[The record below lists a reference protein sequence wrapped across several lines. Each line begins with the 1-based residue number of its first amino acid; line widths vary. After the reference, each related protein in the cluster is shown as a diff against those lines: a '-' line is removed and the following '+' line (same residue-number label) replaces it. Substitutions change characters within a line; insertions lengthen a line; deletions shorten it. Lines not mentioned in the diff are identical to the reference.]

1 MNTANPTP
9 FHAATTEAAIAQNS
23 PIAPALVAARNR
35 SWQCGQWKPAHWS
48 ALALLGLW
56 FTMLPTAAAP
66 AAVAPS
72 ASEQPLPRWIAQA
85 APSENSTPPSMSV
98 VPISTPSRAY
108 ISERQLASRD
118 DSEIARTLLAKPQ
131 PKSASKAKL
140 VRVSSTARSAARP
153 ASKVNRA
160 ANARSAK
167 NNVTKGEALAP
178 LPPKAIAQNST
189 RLADLPAAT
198 ITPPVLPEIINS
210 STAANTTD
218 TSKLPQGLPAMRKI
232 IEVSALKLP
241 LSNALPE
248 QYRDAAVSADNPNVP
263 ARRTRLAQDPEAPPV
278 RPEEPVTNSDRLPNQ
293 IEVSVGTF
301 VVLLTTTDLQTVAVA
316 DPNTADVAVV
326 NARAVLV
333 NGKTP
338 GVTSLVIVD
347 NAKIRQYQV
356 RVTPSAGTRPLDIA
370 QQIGLPGVTVRQV
383 QDSLILEGEVANAD
397 EAKRASEVAAAYN
410 PKIINQLVVRESM
423 GADGTK
429 SAQIQDTIG
438 LPNVHVR
445 SVGDTTFLD
454 GTVETQAEYKRAQT
468 VAEALSPKVVNLLA
482 LPITTVDQAREA
494 ITGSVQELQPTPGQM
509 TAPLTV
515 KQIGDQIILT
525 GQVPDQAQIEQAL
538 ASAGRTGLQ
547 VVNRLQIAPPPSI
560 NDALSSAVEAAIGRP
575 NIRVSGTAQRLVLE
589 GRVPDSNAAVAA
601 VQIARAFAREV
612 DNLMQVEN
620 PILVNVDISI
630 VEINKNNARD
640 LGIQLG
646 SASLLTENIAT
657 TAPTVVP
664 GTAGTGTIPGTPA
677 TIIPG
682 TTART
687 TTIDPT
693 LRTGIFGLGE
703 DVTGSFRN
711 LDPLRVR
718 LNALYTSGKARLL
731 SNPRTTV
738 ISGRTATFQVGGQ
751 VPVPSLSSATA
762 TGTTT
767 GITFKDYGIL
777 LDVTANAN
785 ADGIVTMRVR
795 AEVSAPDF
803 TTGVTP
809 PGGGS
814 PIPGFTRRS
823 TVTEVTTTP
832 NGTLALSGLVSS
844 DVTAN
849 ITKIPILSKIPI
861 LGKLFQSKSFQRNE
875 SELVIFVRP
884 SVISGSLAPGQTAF
898 SGVVA
903 SDNTS
908 NIGTVLGNPGITTF
922 NNGASF
928 NIGGGTAAPAQ

>member
-9 FHAATTEAAIAQNS
+9 SHAAPVAHPVENHKATNLPMTTAA
-23 PIAPALVAARNR
+23 VVARNGHW
-35 SWQCGQWKPAHWS
+35 SGGEWKTARWS

-56 FTMLPTAAAP
+56 FTMLP
-66 AAVAPS
+66 AVAANAPTTS
-72 ASEQPLPRWIAQA
+72 QSLPRWIAQA
-85 APSENSTPPSMSV
+85 APAAKPAQPSMSV
-98 VPISTPSRAY
+98 VLIPTPSRAY
-108 ISERQLASRD
+108 INERQSEATESRD
-118 DSEIARTLLAKPQ
+118 DSEIARGLLVKPQAKVLRIKNATAATKAKPRIAQ
-131 PKSASKAKL
+131 
-140 VRVSSTARSAARP
+140 
-153 ASKVNRA
+153 
-160 ANARSAK
+160 
-167 NNVTKGEALAP
+167 NNVNKGEALSP
-178 LPPKAIAQNST
+178 LPPKAIAQNNAQNNT
-189 RLADLPAAT
+189 RVADLPAADT
-198 ITPPVLPEIINS
+198 VPPVLPEIINS

-248 QYRDAAVSADNPNVP
+248 KYRDAAVSADNPNVP
-263 ARRTRLAQDPEAPPV
+263 ARGTRLAQDPEAPPV
-278 RPEEPVTNSDRLPNQ
+278 KPEEPVTNSDRLPNQ
-293 IEVSVGTF
+293 IEVAVGTF

-356 RVTPSAGTRPLDIA
+356 RVTPASGTRPLDIA

-397 EAKRASEVAAAYN
+397 EAKRAAEVAAAYN
-410 PKIINQLVVRESM
+410 PKIINQLVVREFM

-429 SAQIQDTIG
+429 AAQIQDTIA
-438 LPNVHVR
+438 LPNVRVR
-445 SVGDTTFLD
+445 SVGETTFLD

-482 LPITTVDQAREA
+482 LPVTTVEQARES
-494 ITGSVQELQPTPGQM
+494 ITGSIEELQPLPGQ
-509 TAPLTV
+509 TAAPLTV
-515 KQIGDQIILT
+515 KQVGDQIILS
-525 GQVPDQAQIEQAL
+525 GQVPDQSQIEQAL

-547 VVNRLQIAPPPSI
+547 VVNRLQVAPPPSP
-560 NDALSSAVEAAIGRP
+560 NDALSTAVTAAIGRP
-575 NIRVSGTAQRLVLE
+575 NIRVSGSVQRLVLE

-612 DNLMQVEN
+612 DNLMQVDN

-630 VEINKNNARD
+630 VEINKNNARN

-664 GTAGTGTIPGTPA
+664 GTPGTATVPGTPA

-682 TTART
+682 TTQRT

-693 LRTGIFGLGE
+693 ARTGIFGFGE
-703 DVTGSFRN
+703 DVTGSFRS
-711 LDPLRVR
+711 LDPLRAR
-718 LNALYTSGKARLL
+718 LDALYTSGKARLL
-731 SNPRTTV
+731 SNPHTTV

-777 LDVTANAN
+777 LDVSTNAN
-785 ADGIVTMRVR
+785 ADGVVTMRVR

-823 TVTEVTTTP
+823 TVTEVTTAP

-875 SELVIFVRP
+875 SELVIFIRP
-884 SVISGSLAPGQTAF
+884 TVISGSLAPGQTAF
-898 SGVVA
+898 SGVVV
-903 SDNTS
+903 SDNTT
-908 NIGTVLGNPGITTF
+908 NVGTILGNPGIGTF
-922 NNGASF
+922 NNGAS
-928 NIGGGTAAPAQ
+928 ISISGGGAAAAQ

>member
-1 MNTANPTP
+1 MNTANTVPS
-9 FHAATTEAAIAQNS
+9 HAAHVPPDIAQNS
-23 PIAPALVAARNR
+23 PEVFESSASFHSLWRASSR
-35 SWQCGQWKPAHWS
+35 KPARWS

-56 FTMLPTAAAP
+56 FTMLPAVAAP
-66 AAVAPS
+66 D
-72 ASEQPLPRWIAQA
+72 ASVESSSVQALPRWIAQT
-85 APSENSTPPSMSV
+85 APAENSTLPSLSV
-98 VPISTPSRAY
+98 VPIPTPSRAY
-108 ISERQLASRD
+108 FHERQSLIPDENTNDSRP
-118 DSEIARTLLAKPQ
+118 TLLSKPQ
-131 PKSASKAKL
+131 PRPATSAKI
-140 VRVSSTARSAARP
+140 VRVSSAVRPTAKTRAR
-153 ASKVNRA
+153 VA
-160 ANARSAK
+160 ANNAVR
-167 NNVTKGEALAP
+167 NVKFKSEALAP
-178 LPPKAIAQNST
+178 LLPKAMAHSQS
-189 RLADLPAAT
+189 RVADLPAAT
-198 ITPPVLPEIINS
+198 TPPPRLPEIINS
-210 STAANTTD
+210 GTGANTTD
-218 TSKLPQGLPAMRKI
+218 SQSLPQGLPAMRKI

-241 LSNALPE
+241 LGNALPE
-248 QYRDAAVSADNPNVP
+248 RYRAAAVSADNPNAP
-263 ARRTRLAQDPEAPPV
+263 TRRTRLAQDSEAPPV
-278 RPEEPVTNSDRLPNQ
+278 RPEEPVTSSDRLPNQ

-316 DPNTADVAVV
+316 DPNVADVAVV

-356 RVTPSAGTRPLDIA
+356 RVTPASGTRPLDIV

-397 EAKRASEVAAAYN
+397 EAKRAAEVAAAYN
-410 PKIINQLVVRESM
+410 PKIINQLVVRDAM
-423 GADGTK
+423 GIEGTK
-429 SAQIQDTIG
+429 SAQIQDTIN
-438 LPNVHVR
+438 LPNVRVR
-445 SVGDTTFLD
+445 SVGETVFLD
-454 GTVETQAEYKRAQT
+454 GTVETQAEYQRAQT
-468 VAEALSPKVVNLLA
+468 VAEALATKVVNLLA
-482 LPITTVDQAREA
+482 LPTTTIEQAREA
-494 ITGSVQELQPTPGQM
+494 ITGSITELQPLPGQ
-509 TAPLTV
+509 TLPPLTV
-515 KQIGDQIILT
+515 KQVGDQIILS
-525 GQVPDQAQIEQAL
+525 GQVPNQAQIEQAL
-538 ASAGRTGLQ
+538 AAAGRTGLQ
-547 VVNRLQIAPPPSI
+547 VVNRLQVAAAPSI
-560 NDALSSAVEAAIGRP
+560 NDALSSVVTAAIGRP
-575 NIRVSGTAQRLVLE
+575 NIRVSGSAQRLVLE
-589 GRVPDSNAAVAA
+589 GHVPDSNAAVAA
-601 VQIARAFAREV
+601 VQIARAFTREV
-612 DNLMQVEN
+612 DNLLQVEN

-630 VEINKNNARD
+630 VEINKTNARN

-646 SASLLTENIAT
+646 SASLLTENIVT
-657 TAPTVVP
+657 TPATVVP
-664 GTAGTGTIPGTPA
+664 GTPANGTTPA
-677 TIIPG
+677 TPATVIPG
-682 TTART
+682 TTQRT

-693 LRTGIFGLGE
+693 LRPGLFGLGE
-703 DVTGSFRN
+703 SVTGAFRN

-718 LNALYTSGKARLL
+718 LDALYTSGKARLL

-785 ADGIVTMRVR
+785 ADGVVTMRVR

-849 ITKIPILSKIPI
+849 INKIPILSQIPI

-884 SVISGSLAPGQTAF
+884 TVISGSLAAGQTAPG
-898 SGVVA
+898 GVVA
-903 SDNTS
+903 SDNTT
-908 NIGTVLGNPGITTF
+908 NIGTITGNPGITTF
-922 NNGASF
+922 NNGAS
-928 NIGGGTAAPAQ
+928 IISGGGAATAQ